1 MKQKVQVNADG
12 SRKKPI
18 QFFDEHN
25 YLVKVAKL
33 TKEAKKLSE
42 LIKLLREV
50 TGDKEVTTLG
60 AFNDWLCKSAGFKSP
75 SFSSEALD
83 LKDAYENAHRLSNEI
98 DSLTIK
104 DLTPMHKLSKTLLD
118 RTKEEFTTYYSDHR
132 ILTDVLL
139 FNRLVEQFDSLPY
152 DFKKSVIVNREGKL
166 LSRIADNYNKYN

>member
-1 MKQKVQVNADG
+1 M
-12 SRKKPI
+12 I
-18 QFFDEHN
+18 
-25 YLVKVAKL
+25 
-33 TKEAKKLSE
+33 
-42 LIKLLREV
+42 LL
-50 TGDKEVTTLG
+50 KINKNN
-60 AFNDWLCKSAGFKSP
+60 FSKSP

>member
-25 YLVKVAKL
+25 YLVKVEKL

-42 LIKLLREV
+42 LIKLMREV
-50 TGDKEVTTLG
+50 TNDKEVTTLG
-60 AFNDWLCKSAGFKSP
+60 AFNEWLCKEAGFKSP

-83 LKDAYENAHRLSNEI
+83 LKDAYNNVHRLSNEI
-98 DSLTIK
+98 NSLTIK

-118 RTKEEFTTYYSDHR
+118 RTKEEFTTYYSNNDIR
-132 ILTDVLL
+132 VEVLL

-166 LSRIADNYNKYN
+166 LSKIADNYNKYN

>member
-18 QFFDEHN
+18 QFFDQHS
-25 YLVKVAKL
+25 YLVKVEKL

-42 LIKLLREV
+42 LIKLMREV
-50 TGDKEVTTLG
+50 TNDKEVTTLG

-83 LKDAYENAHRLSNEI
+83 LKDAYENVHRLSNEI
-98 DSLTIK
+98 NSLTIK
-104 DLTPMHKLSKTLLD
+104 DLTPMHKLSKATLD
-118 RTKEEFTTYYSDHR
+118 RVKREYTTYYSDHS
-132 ILTDVLL
+132 IVTDVLL
-139 FNRLVEQFDSLPY
+139 FNRLVEQFNSLPY

-166 LSRIADNYNKYN
+166 LSRIAENYNKYN